1 MRIDT
6 DTLKAARESKG
17 LTQERVARTL
27 DISLQTYGKW
37 ERGLINPPLE
47 RVVQV
52 AEVLGID
59 PSDLSDQAY
68 NLPTDNSVTLESLRN
83 EVLTAVGK
91 LQDHLDLINRKID
104 RIAN

>member
-1 MRIDT
+1 MRIDFNK
-6 DTLKAARESKG
+6 LKKVRVDSG
-17 LTQERVARTL
+17 LSQEQLSRRIDV
-27 DISLQTYGKW
+27 SLQTFARW
-37 ERGLINPPLE
+37 ERGQVNPPLE

-68 NLPTDNSVTLESLRN
+68 NLPADNSVTLESLRN